1 MRYLILI
8 IALQFT
14 LGCELPTV
22 FGPPA
27 DWHYDPP
34 QPVEVDTIPVD
45 TIVQIDTCT
54 VLTETTEPAFV
65 TLYMKFDSPQDS
77 VLWEGGG
84 YQSYSLA
91 EIVTHISGLPAKVDT
106 AAIGGSVL
114 LKGTNNHTQFQLK
127 IFARIDGAK
136 WYMGTT
142 TQGLILPGSNAAYFK
157 ETMHEYPSYNEF
169 HFWGVDCTCEE
180 GIELT
185 REVLKD
191 CHAGR
196 WYADLFY
203 LPCQPPQSVRDSLDL
218 YGWERI
224 RAASNP
230 LVIDLR
236 GKKGYDLQALAATGA
251 QIIVNE

>member
-1 MRYLILI
+1 MRTITILFILALISSITSCDWLEYYP
-8 IALQFT
+8 A
-14 LGCELPTV
+14 PDDYV
-22 FGPPA
+22 YHPPA
-27 DWHYDPP
+27 E
-34 QPVEVDTIPVD
+34 PVEEPVDTIPVD
-45 TIVQIDTCT
+45 TCT
-54 VLTETTEPAFV
+54 GLIEYTDPAFV
-65 TLYMKFDSPQDS
+65 TLYMKFDEPQDS

-84 YQSYSLA
+84 FQSYSLA
-91 EIVTHISGLPAKVDT
+91 EIVSHISGLNAKVDT

-127 IFARIDGAK
+127 IFARVNGAK

-169 HFWGVDCTCEE
+169 HFWGVDCTCDE
-180 GIELT
+180 GIALT

-218 YGWERI
+218 YGWGRI
-224 RAASNP
+224 RASRP

-251 QIIVNE
+251 QIIVSE

>member
-45 TIVQIDTCT
+45 TIVQIDACT

-84 YQSYSLA
+84 IQSYDLKEVVS
-91 EIVTHISGLPAKVDT
+91 HITGLEAKVDT
-106 AAIGGSVL
+106 SQIGASVIL
-114 LKGTNNHTQFQLK
+114 LGTNAHTQFQLK
-127 IFARIDGAK
+127 IFARIGGYK
-136 WYMGTT
+136 WYMGTA
-142 TQGLILPGSNAAYFK
+142 TQALILPGSNAAYFK